1 MKQQTRLRRDRWR
14 RTGEWNSEGHLGLSP
29 AQDEALGKCR
39 PSPRCHTTTWESEIT
54 ARWPSSL
61 AWGTNVHYACPCR
74 AGCLR
79 TAPTCYAW
87 MPKKGVDQESR
98 KIAVMSHL
106 KLPMC
111 PTSSLG
117 QLDKIGPVVQYTF
130 QLYRQTGN
138 GRAAW

>member
-14 RTGEWNSEGHLGLSP
+14 RTGEWNSEGRLGLHRTKRLEN
-29 AQDEALGKCR
+29 AVQALDATQPHGR
-39 PSPRCHTTTWESEIT
+39 
-54 ARWPSSL
+54 ARSQRGGHRAL

-87 MPKKGVDQESR
+87 KPKKGVDQESR

-106 KLPMC
+106 KLPIC